1 MISCIT
7 NGIVLTFQ
15 VHRGTVFS
23 LDVGVHPCSG
33 TVGLCVL
40 EMMNMLRVVLQSI
53 YLPCWYL
60 FCLLFHLSI

>member
-15 VHRGTVFS
+15 VHKGDCFQF
-23 LDVGVHPCSG
+23 DCG